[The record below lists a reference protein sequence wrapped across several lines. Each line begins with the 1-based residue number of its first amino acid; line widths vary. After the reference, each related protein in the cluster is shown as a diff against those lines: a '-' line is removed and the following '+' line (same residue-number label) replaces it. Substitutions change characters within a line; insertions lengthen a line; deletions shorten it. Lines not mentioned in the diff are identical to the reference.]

1 MKKMMKIAAVAMM
14 MVLMGIQMEVLACDS
29 TCRVCKDGTENVS
42 LPAAYRNDVDKNSA
56 HKDLTAK
63 DLAHKDPGQ
72 DDEQDEPIAVS
83 SAKPSRVLSKDEIKA
98 FVPEDTYL
106 LNLDTGEVF
115 YEKDLGERSKNE
127 VTAVKIVAGQR
138 YETGFVLRND
148 SGESLHDVHLR
159 GHGLWF
165 LEETIDKTT
174 YWLYDWN
181 RGNDDQIAVTFSSKE
196 LGTDP
201 GYKTGIRVYAEKP
214 MVLWSEGAGTYVVH
228 NAGLADGKTLAP
240 GVVGGLKGAEIGLI
254 EKDQLTWVTARW
266 EAKPSKK

>member
-1 MKKMMKIAAVAMM
+1 MKKMMKIAVVAMM
-14 MVLMGIQMEVLACDS
+14 MVLMGTQMETLACDS

-72 DDEQDEPIAVS
+72 DDEQDEPITLS
-83 SAKPSRVLSKDEIKA
+83 SAKPSRVLSEDEIKG

-106 LNLDTGEVF
+106 LNLDTGELF
-115 YEKDLGERSKNE
+115 YEKDLGEKGGNE
-127 VTAVKIVAGQR
+127 EATAVEIVAGQH
-138 YETGFVLRND
+138 YETGFALRND
-148 SGESLHDVHLR
+148 LGENLYGVRLHSN
-159 GHGLWF
+159 GMWF
-165 LEETIDKTT
+165 LDEPDKTV
-174 YWLYDWN
+174 YWPHDRDLSKN
-181 RGNDDQIAVTFSSKE
+181 DQIAAIFSSRE